1 MNNTLNCA
9 VSVTMLKLSIS
20 QWIKRTNTYPILYC
34 LIGSSYNLMYIQ
46 WFKTT
51 RLQQQKQ
58 QHNHNRGKGGGRKR
72 KRAGREAG
80 KRKRRRWRT
89 SDKRRTH
96 QNVLTSSASRTELS
110 VCGSRRFSCRAW
122 MACGWQAAMSSTAC
136 SLGRTA
142 TISRWTLTS
151 TWLSRCACTSTPS
164 CSRAPFMHCI
174 SSCRGKDCNKWRWEM
189 LLNGTAISFL
199 LAISQSCQLCRSYF
213 MVCQLCPSYFMVC
226 QLCPS
231 YFMVC
236 QLCRSYFMVCQL
248 CPSYFPVC
256 QLCRFLQ
263 SVNCVLVISVN
274 CVLVISQFVNCVL
287 AISQF
292 VNCVLAT
299 SKSVSFSL
307 LFDSQ

>member
-1 MNNTLNCA
+1 M
-9 VSVTMLKLSIS
+9 SWS
-20 QWIKRTNTYPILYC
+20 
-34 LIGSSYNLMYIQ
+34 
-46 WFKTT
+46 KT
-51 RLQQQKQ
+51 
-58 QHNHNRGKGGGRKR
+58 
-72 KRAGREAG
+72 
-80 KRKRRRWRT
+80 
-89 SDKRRTH
+89 
-96 QNVLTSSASRTELS
+96 
-110 VCGSRRFSCRAW
+110 CGSRRLSCRVW

-136 SLGRTA
+136 SLGRTV

-164 CSRAPFMHCI
+164 CPRAPFMHCI

-199 LAISQSCQLCRSYF
+199 LAISQSCQLCR
-213 MVCQLCPSYFMVC
+213 SYFMVC

-287 AISQF
+287 A
-292 VNCVLAT
+292 T